1 MSALPMKL
9 IKPKKL
15 SRGSKIAA
23 VTLSWGGPGDLPHRY
38 EIGKKQFEEVFDV
51 EVVETK
57 HALKSAEWIYKNPQ
71 ARADDLMRAFSD
83 PSIEGIISTIG
94 GDDSVRI
101 LPYLDLKLISSNPK
115 VFMGFSGK

>member
-1 MSALPMKL
+1 MKL